1 VCKPPDSRFHG
12 SAIFC
17 NFKNICSIHRF
28 VPENCLN
35 ILWHIAN
42 KEKNTF
48 PYSNIPR
55 HWYNYE
61 LVRGEKATASRG
73 YKKREK
79 LSIQEHMVG
88 DKVSELCLE
97 QIIDPSV

>member
-1 VCKPPDSRFHG
+1 MSERLLAHCKQGEEH
-12 SAIFC
+12 
-17 NFKNICSIHRF
+17 
-28 VPENCLN
+28 
-35 ILWHIAN
+35 
-42 KEKNTF
+42 F